1 MVSIGLG
8 KARLTDV
15 PRGYWSS
22 PDVAAAWAK
31 TQRAWRQTAA
41 YLGERGVLNTDVL
54 PTKNALIPLV
64 VLVDRYPASLGD
76 DRAFAWLLHATRAG
90 RYAAAATTALQ
101 GDVQTITDSADLADA
116 LASLHEKLLAWAS
129 FRASDFLAEYTDR
142 VMHLFLYLL
151 MFDRVAKDWITGQR
165 LGFTGLELLER
176 FNPQWH
182 HIYPRAY
189 LNKQHVAAERWDLF
203 ANIAVIAPTTNI
215 KIGDKSPPQYL
226 AKYAISDARLA
237 EQLIPLPASDLI
249 IANFETFLNRAP
261 PRP

>member
-1 MVSIGLG
+1 MVTIGLG

-22 PDVAAAWAK
+22 PDVAA
-31 TQRAWRQTAA
+31 
-41 YLGERGVLNTDVL
+41 
-54 PTKNALIPLV
+54 
-64 VLVDRYPASLGD
+64 
-76 DRAFAWLLHATRAG
+76 
-90 RYAAAATTALQ
+90 
-101 GDVQTITDSADLADA
+101 
-116 LASLHEKLLAWAS
+116 
-129 FRASDFLAEYTDR
+129 
-142 VMHLFLYLL
+142 
-151 MFDRVAKDWITGQR
+151 
-165 LGFTGLELLER
+165 GLELLER

-203 ANIAVIAPTTNI
+203 ANIAIIAPTTNI

-249 IANFETFLNRAP
+249 IANFETFLNRARQGP
-261 PRP
+261 SRRT